1 MPQTVTIKDVEL
13 EIQEG
18 CSDIEVGP
26 LWHLIEAIG
35 NSDFSQQTQRLGE
48 AYDALVAVLGPDVN
62 QFWNLTVPGKP
73 RPRLSM
79 LELTELLTSVT
90 NALLGPGQEPEPE
103 QPAKSTAS
111 TAAKGFGDLVKERAQ
126 PQSDRI
132 ARLEQDLAELKA
144 GQG

>member
-90 NALLGPGQEPEPE
+90 SALMGPEPELE

-111 TAAKGFGDLVKERAQ
+111 TAAKGFGDLVKVRAQ

-132 ARLEQDLAELKA
+132 ARLEQELAELKA
-144 GQG
+144 G